1 MSEEAWRS
9 DLALIPFPR
18 VLHEIWKRKDTGQLR
33 IRGEGIERSACF
45 VKGDLAL
52 ADGHFSNALFLKI
65 LQSRQLLGSLQA
77 EECERYAREKGLS
90 YPRSVIER
98 ELVSAPLVWESLAES
113 WRMEFLAVFDW
124 PRAELDF
131 QTTASP
137 RDCQVYRTFPTPE
150 IILWGIREM
159 KNHSLIEAFLPA
171 ETESLQVL
179 PPGPLDELQLAPH
192 ETHVLRALRHT
203 PRLADLYAI
212 SQAGKRET
220 QKAVF
225 AFLSLGLAGPS
236 PPPGAAKAVPEIS
249 SAGLEKTWSS
259 FNDKCTFIHK
269 YISKEIGPVG
279 LSVLE
284 KALEEVR
291 ARLTPPFQGLD
302 LRSDGRVEFSPFPL
316 MSLILSDQQTRQD
329 FIRLLNEILVAEV
342 LAVKKTLG
350 NAHEAAVVRSLEKIG
365 EPS

>member
-1 MSEEAWRS
+1 M
-9 DLALIPFPR
+9 ALIPFPR
-18 VLHEIWKRKDTGQLR
+18 ILYETWKNEDTGRLR
-33 IRGEGIERSACF
+33 IRGDGVERSASF

-52 ADGHFSNALFLKI
+52 ADGYFSNALFLKT
-65 LQSRQLLGSLQA
+65 LLSKQLLSSLQA

-90 YPRSVIER
+90 YPRSLIER
-98 ELVSAPLVWESLAES
+98 GLLSAPTVWESLAES
-113 WRMEFLAVFDW
+113 WRTEFLAVFDW
-124 PRAELDF
+124 PSAELDF
-131 QTTASP
+131 QAAAAP
-137 RDCQVYRTFPTPE
+137 RDAQVYATFTTPSV
-150 IILWGIREM
+150 ILSGIREM
-159 KNHSLIEAFLPA
+159 KNHNLIEAFLPA

-179 PPGPLDELQLAPH
+179 PPGPLDELQLTPH
-192 ETHVLRALRHT
+192 ETHVLRALRQT
-203 PRLADLYAI
+203 PRLADLYAS

-220 QKAVF
+220 QKAVY

-236 PPPGAAKAVPEIS
+236 PAPGAAKAAPEFS

-302 LRSDGRVEFSPFPL
+302 LRSDGRIEFSPFPL
-316 MSLILSDQQTRQD
+316 MSLILSNQETRQN